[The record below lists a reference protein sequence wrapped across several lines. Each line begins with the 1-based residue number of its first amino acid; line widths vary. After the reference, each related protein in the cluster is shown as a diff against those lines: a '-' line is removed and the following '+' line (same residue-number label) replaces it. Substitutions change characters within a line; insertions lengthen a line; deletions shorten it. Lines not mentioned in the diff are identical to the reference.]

1 MAQQMQQMQG
11 RVAVV
16 TGAGE
21 GQGKAAAL
29 LFAAEG
35 ARVVAADISGKQEE
49 TAAEADGDVVPVQCD
64 VSVPAQVE
72 AMVRTAVSQ
81 FGRLDVLCNVAGIA
95 LGGGMIGDDDPDA
108 WDRVQ
113 AVNLKGVFLGIK
125 YGAPAIVA
133 SGGGSILNWGSIGG
147 IISSGMSPGYSASK
161 AGVISLTKNAA
172 IQYSP
177 RGVRVNCI
185 LPGFVLTPMIGKG
198 RPQASPEAREQM
210 LAAMRAKA
218 LLGRETTAEEI
229 AGVALWLVSPAAD
242 FITGVAL
249 PVDGGW
255 SIRSV

>member
-1 MAQQMQQMQG
+1 MAQQMRG
-11 RVAVV
+11 KVAVV

-21 GQGKAAAL
+21 GQGKATAL

-35 ARVVAADISGKQEE
+35 AQVVAADISGKQEE
-49 TAAEADGDVVPVQCD
+49 TAAESEGDILPVQCD

-95 LGGGMIGDDDPDA
+95 LGGGMIADDDPDA

-125 YGAPAIVA
+125 YGAPAIVD

-177 RGVRVNCI
+177 PRCACELHPSRIRPHPDDRQGTPAALTRS
-185 LPGFVLTPMIGKG
+185 PGTDARDDAGESPPRSGDDGGGDRRG
-198 RPQASPEAREQM
+198 RP
-210 LAAMRAKA
+210 LAD
-218 LLGRETTAEEI
+218 L
-229 AGVALWLVSPAAD
+229 AGGGLHHRGGPA
-242 FITGVAL
+242 G
-249 PVDGGW
+249 
-255 SIRSV
+255 

>member
-1 MAQQMQQMQG
+1 MAQQMQG
-11 RVAVV
+11 KVAVV

-35 ARVVAADISGKQEE
+35 AQVVAADISGKQEE
-49 TAAEADGDVVPVQCD
+49 TAAESDGDIVPVQCD

-72 AMVRTAVSQ
+72 AMVRTAVSR

-95 LGGGMIGDDDPDA
+95 LGGGMIGDDDPDV

-125 YGAPAIVA
+125 YGAPAIVD

-177 RGVRVNCI
+177 RGRARQLHPARI
-185 LPGFVLTPMIGKG
+185 RAHPDDRKGTPATLTRSPRTDACDDAGQSPPRTGDDRRGNRRG
-198 RPQASPEAREQM
+198 RP
-210 LAAMRAKA
+210 LAGLTGGGLHHR
-218 LLGRETTAEEI
+218 GGP
-229 AGVALWLVSPAAD
+229 AG
-242 FITGVAL
+242 
-249 PVDGGW
+249 
-255 SIRSV
+255 